1 MPIARKPIVLGCIG
15 KGATSVKNATS
26 LLTDLIKA
34 NGGKAK
40 FVLPA
45 TESHW
50 TEGIEAV
57 ADFAIEN
64 EHPLVLIVDDSSAGS
79 KALKG
84 YLSQAAEKVKVT
96 KPVNKVVQIVG
107 GEQNARLLIL
117 WDDEDD
123 DCFTALEAADQN
135 EVEALDLCA
144 GLHKLE
150 FTDPDQQEDGGEDDG
165 NAEDDGPLQDDLD
178 DMDEGEL
185 QDLAESLGLDVE
197 DYPEWDDVRVAIR
210 EAREEGGGEADG
222 DLPSADDVMEWD
234 FAALKAFAQE
244 HGIEVPPRSKTFGY
258 RNAITAWLEGGADT
272 QVPDDDPD
280 GEGDLQV
287 PDDDEGGTLV
297 EAQDWSE
304 EFASIREEVAGV
316 IAAIDSLKQA
326 MTESLEAMKA
336 QLDEEAAPAPA
347 KAPAATKATTPAK
360 KTVSRPAAPTKAAPA
375 KTVSRPKAPAAKAA
389 PMKATKAIKETQPE
403 RPLAPFMH
411 LLGKKLTKAQAREIM
426 IANNMKGR
434 GRPTEDER
442 RLVTAARELVPQV

>member
-1 MPIARKPIVLGCIG
+1 MPIARKPLVLGCIG

-64 EHPLVLIVDDSSAGS
+64 EYPLVLITDDSTATY
-79 KALKG
+79 KPLKG
-84 YLSQAAEKVKVT
+84 YLSQASEKVKVT

-107 GEQNARLLIL
+107 GEASARLLIL

-150 FTDPDQQEDGGEDDG
+150 FTDPDDQQQEEEDGEDEQQEEDGGEQ
-165 NAEDDGPLQDDLD
+165 EPDDLD

-185 QDLAESLGLDVE
+185 QDAAEALGLDVE
-197 DYPEWDDVRVAIR
+197 DYPEWEDVRAAIR
-210 EAREEGGGEADG
+210 EAREGDGGAGGDMPTADE
-222 DLPSADDVMEWD
+222 VMDWD
-234 FAALKAFAQE
+234 FAKLKAFAQE
-244 HGIEVPPRSKTFGY
+244 HDIEVPPRSKTFGY
-258 RNAITAWLEGGADT
+258 RTAITTWLEGGADT

-280 GEGDLQV
+280 AEEDLQV
-287 PDDDEGGTLV
+287 PDDDGGTLV
-297 EAQDWSE
+297 EAQDWSG

-316 IAAIDSLKQA
+316 LAAIDSLKEA
-326 MTESLEAMKA
+326 MTENLEGMQALLTKA
-336 QLDEEAAPAPA
+336 ESNGAVASTTPS
-347 KAPAATKATTPAK
+347 KAPAAKKAAAPAK
-360 KTVSRPAAPTKAAPA
+360 KAVSRPAAPTKAAPA
-375 KTVSRPKAPAAKAA
+375 KAVNRPKVQAA
-389 PMKATKAIKETQPE
+389 PKETQPE

-411 LLGKKLTKAQAREIM
+411 LLGKKLTKVQAREIM
-426 IANNMKGR
+426 IANAKKGR